1 MAKERPTGA
10 PVDLTGIVELA
21 HDAEFVSVGR
31 EDGSCDHYS
40 VIDGQAYL
48 VGQG

>member
-21 HDAEFVSVGR
+21 HDAELVSVGR
-31 EDGSCDHYS
+31 EDGGTDHYY
-40 VIDGQAYL
+40 VVDGRAYP
-48 VGQG
+48 VEG